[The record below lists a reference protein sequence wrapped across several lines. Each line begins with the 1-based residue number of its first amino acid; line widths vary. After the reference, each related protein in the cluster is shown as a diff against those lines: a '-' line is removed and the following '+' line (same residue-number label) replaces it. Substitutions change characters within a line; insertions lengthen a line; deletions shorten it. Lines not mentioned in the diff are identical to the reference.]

1 MFLDDLRRG
10 HGATV
15 SKRMEDKRYA
25 ARYDRLCR
33 DHFNDATNGR
43 SSFTRVKVGLR
54 VQLPAC
60 SFRSFTEQYIYI
72 YYIYIVGNDTIS
84 SVQVGSSVTRMMLF
98 HSPYRPFNCDR
109 IVTGRNI
116 EKIER
121 FFVSLCY
128 RAISTV
134 ISFFLR
140 KQCRDDFSSKRFY
153 QSYRSNGLEN
163 RSWKFVSCESRFR
176 REVQRYLRI
185 CLHRWRIF
193 I

>member
-1 MFLDDLRRG
+1 MICGADTERPFRKEWKIKDMRRDTIG
-10 HGATV
+10 CAGIILMTQQT
-15 SKRMEDKRYA
+15 A
-25 ARYDRLCR
+25 ARRLLAWKSACVC
-33 DHFNDATNGR
+33 
-43 SSFTRVKVGLR
+43 SS
-54 VQLPAC
+54 LPAL
-60 SFRSFTEQYIYI
+60 SAPLPNNIYI